1 MRKGIGP
8 KQLGAAKSP
17 LNKRKPGTR
26 AARRRAR
33 KAGGTL
39 VESYRYKEGDE
50 KKYLDPVRVQ
60 EETNIYTSD
69 DGQNY
74 MKVMDSQNAITN
86 LKTGKTSY
94 GSFKEDG
101 FGNVSNTYSDSQHGT
116 TSKINGDEF
125 NYKGGKVTKNGKVL
139 TEIDP
144 IDLANFIEASANKYA
159 GVNKTPFK
167 MKNNPFKK

>member
-1 MRKGIGP
+1 MKKGIGP
-8 KQLGAAKSP
+8 NQLGAAKSP
-17 LNKRKPGTR
+17 LNKRKVGTR
-26 AARRRAR
+26 ADRRRAR

-50 KKYLDPVRVQ
+50 KRYLDPVHVQ
-60 EETNIYTSD
+60 EETNMYTND
-69 DGQNY
+69 DGKTVFRVY
-74 MKVMDSQNAITN
+74 DSQNAITN

-94 GSFKEDG
+94 GSYKEDG
-101 FGNVSNTYSDSQHGT
+101 FGNVSNTFSDDEYGT
-116 TSKINGDEF
+116 TSKINGEEF
-125 NYKGGKVTKNGKVL
+125 NYKGGKVSKNGKVL

-159 GVNKTPFK
+159 GGDKTPFK